1 MDDKKKKELIEK
13 EKHGEEKVNPGWE
26 VDPMEAMI
34 CGSSISM
41 LSSGIAIP
49 VINLPDKAD
58 EEKKMR
64 E

>member
-1 MDDKKKKELIEK
+1 MDEK
-13 EKHGEEKVNPGWE
+13 EKKNFGQKNNNAPGWE
-26 VDPMEAMI
+26 IDPMEALI
-34 CGSSISM
+34 CGNYISM

-49 VINLPDKAD
+49 VINLPDKED

>member
-13 EKHGEEKVNPGWE
+13 ETKEKETVNPGWE
-26 VDPMEAMI
+26 IDPMEALI
-34 CGSSISM
+34 CGNYISM

-49 VINLPDKAD
+49 VINLPDKED

>member
-13 EKHGEEKVNPGWE
+13 ETREKETVNPGWE
-26 VDPMEAMI
+26 IDPMEAMI
-34 CGSSISM
+34 CGNSISM

-49 VINLPDKAD
+49 VINLPDRED